1 MPEDEISMRERKRK
15 ENWQTS
21 EEAPVWEELVKKRGG
36 DSRRAKRKCFNMVV
50 KNIECSREIKE
61 DEDLGKAI
69 GLNYIAGDSPEA
81 MWIEW

>member
-1 MPEDEISMRERKRK
+1 M
-15 ENWQTS
+15 
-21 EEAPVWEELVKKRGG
+21 KKRGG

-81 MWIEW
+81 M